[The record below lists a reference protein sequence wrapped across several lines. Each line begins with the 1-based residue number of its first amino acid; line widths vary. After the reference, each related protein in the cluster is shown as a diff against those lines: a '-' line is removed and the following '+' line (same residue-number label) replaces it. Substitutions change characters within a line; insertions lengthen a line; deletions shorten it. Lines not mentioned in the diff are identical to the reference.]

1 MSAAESRPKGAK
13 GARDYSSLPPDQ
25 RLDQTI
31 ATLDADTV
39 PDPQAGQ
46 NLDQHRA
53 LRDD

>member
-1 MSAAESRPKGAK
+1 MPSAESRPTGAE
-13 GARDYSSLPPDQ
+13 GARDYSSLPPAQ
-25 RLDQTI
+25 RLDETI
-31 ATLDADTV
+31 ATVDADTV

>member
-1 MSAAESRPKGAK
+1 MPAAENRPKGP

-25 RLDQTI
+25 RLDETI
-31 ATLDADTV
+31 ATVDADMV

-46 NLDQHRA
+46 NLDQRRA